1 MTKASKYKVPQRTAA
16 SSMFTAFGC
25 CTGCEPALALGRQ
38 LPPKGKP
45 HDRLKDQTIKAW
57 FSHWRRNTFYPES
70 AAG

>member
-1 MTKASKYKVPQRTAA
+1 MTKASKYKVPQED
-16 SSMFTAFGC
+16 SSKFYVYC
-25 CTGCEPALALGRQ
+25 VWLLRGCEPALALGRQ